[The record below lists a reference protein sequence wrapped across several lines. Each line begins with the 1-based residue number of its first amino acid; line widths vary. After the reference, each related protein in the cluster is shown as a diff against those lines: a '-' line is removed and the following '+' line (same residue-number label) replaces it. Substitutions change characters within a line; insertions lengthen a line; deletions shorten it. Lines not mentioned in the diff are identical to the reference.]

1 MINHIKLQGCLE
13 MEKKQVLCSVV
24 EAKLDPKAGVTQPE
38 YTKEFKEQLIE
49 VYHSGV
55 YESAAECARSYQVP
69 ERLLYQWLSASKK
82 QSKPGDQSFELAKLK
97 KENAQLKMELE
108 LLKKATVYFAKQM
121 K

>member
-1 MINHIKLQGCLE
+1 